1 MRKLMILLAVLIG
14 TTAMWAQESKYPV
27 QVKKLPDLA
36 RRNLNAYFPD
46 VKISEAYTVTQKIK
60 DEYYVVLENS
70 ALVVF
75 DKHGQWSRVEA
86 NEAEIPE
93 RMIDG
98 RIKMDLA
105 KKKMNARVVKM
116 EKDKKGNY
124 GVSLE
129 DGTELHYDNQFKPM
143 K

>member
-27 QVKKLPDLA
+27 EVKKLPDLA
-36 RRNLNAYFPD
+36 HRNLNSYFPG
-46 VKISEAYTVTQKIK
+46 VEISEAYSITQKIK

-70 ALVVF
+70 VLVVF

-105 KKKMNARVVKM
+105 KNKITARVVKM
-116 EKDKKGNY
+116 ENDKKGNY
-124 GVSLE
+124 AVFLE

>member
-14 TTAMWAQESKYPV
+14 TVALWGQETKYTID
-27 QVKKLPDLA
+27 VKKLPDLA
-36 RRNLNAYFPD
+36 TRNLNSYFPG
-46 VKISEAYTVTQKIK
+46 VEIAEAYTITQKIK
-60 DEYYVVLENS
+60 DEYFVLLENS
-70 ALVVF
+70 VLVVF

-98 RIKMDLA
+98 RIKMDMG
-105 KKKMNARVVKM
+105 KNKITSRIVKM
-116 EKDKKGNY
+116 AKDKKGNY
-124 GVSLE
+124 EIYLE
-129 DGTELHYDNQFKPM
+129 DGTELRYDSQFKPM

>member
-27 QVKKLPDLA
+27 EVKKLPDLA
-36 RRNLNAYFPD
+36 HRNLNSYFPG
-46 VKISEAYTVTQKIK
+46 VEISEAYSITQKIK

-70 ALVVF
+70 VLVVF

-86 NEAEIPE
+86 NDAGIPD

-105 KKKMNARVVKM
+105 KNKLTSRVVKM

-124 GVSLE
+124 GVFLE